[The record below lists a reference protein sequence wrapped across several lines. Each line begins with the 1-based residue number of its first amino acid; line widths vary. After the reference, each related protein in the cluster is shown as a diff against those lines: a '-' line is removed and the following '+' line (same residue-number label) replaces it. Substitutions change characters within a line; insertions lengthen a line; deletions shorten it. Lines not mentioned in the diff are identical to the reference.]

1 MKNILCVLAVILGC
15 AGAAYADDVVT
26 LDSLVVEA
34 LENNPEL
41 RAARARWE
49 ASQKRPKQEGT
60 LPDPMIGVDWQNVT
74 FDSITLDEDPNSM
87 LRFSVSQEIPFP
99 GKLSLKEKIASID
112 ADAEGKSYR
121 ASERKVVADLK
132 SAYYDWQLAL
142 KAIEITRKNKSL
154 LEKFTE
160 IAKIRYEVGKAAQQD
175 MITAGVETSKFL
187 EQIEVLELRR
197 EIIEAGINSL
207 LGRPTDA
214 PLGKPEEP
222 VKAPL
227 PFSPEEA
234 GVLAEKN
241 SPALAMKESLV
252 TSGQESLALARK
264 ELYPDFVVGLSPGV
278 MGGMD
283 GKGMDG
289 VWEVS
294 LGLKVPLYFWR
305 KQSLGVEE
313 AALNLKGAEEE
324 YRNANREV
332 QFSVKESYLSA
343 RTSEKLMDLYEK
355 GIIPQSR
362 LALESAIAAY
372 QTGAVDFAVLLD
384 SLMTVFSF
392 ELEYERNLAEYLKAL
407 ARIEEYTGV
416 EIAEAAAKGGEER

>member
-1 MKNILCVLAVILGC
+1 MKNILCVLALLLGY
-15 AGAAYADDVVT
+15 AGAAYAGEVVT
-26 LDSLVVEA
+26 LDSLVAEA

-74 FDSITLDEDPNSM
+74 FDNITLEENPNSM
-87 LRFSVSQEIPFP
+87 LRFSISQEIPFP

-121 ASERKVVADLK
+121 ASERKVAADLK

-142 KAIEITRKNKSL
+142 KAIKITQKNKSL

-197 EIIEAGINSL
+197 EIIEATINSI

-227 PFSPEEA
+227 PFSPDEA

-283 GKGMDG
+283 GNGMDG

-324 YRNANREV
+324 YRNTNREV
-332 QFSVKESYLSA
+332 QFSVKESYLTA

-362 LALESAIAAY
+362 LALESATSAY
-372 QTGAVDFAVLLD
+372 QTGSVDFSALLD

-416 EIAEAAAKGGEER
+416 EIADAAAGGEER

>member
-1 MKNILCVLAVILGC
+1 MKNILCVLALLLGY
-15 AGAAYADDVVT
+15 AGAAYAGEVVT
-26 LDSLVVEA
+26 LDSLVAEA

-74 FDSITLDEDPNSM
+74 FDNITLEENPNSM
-87 LRFSVSQEIPFP
+87 LRFSISQEIPFP

-121 ASERKVVADLK
+121 ASERKVAADLK

-142 KAIEITRKNKSL
+142 KAIKITQKNKSL

-197 EIIEAGINSL
+197 EIIEATINSI

-227 PFSPEEA
+227 PFSPDEA

-283 GKGMDG
+283 GNGMDG

-324 YRNANREV
+324 YRNTNREV
-332 QFSVKESYLSA
+332 RFSVKESYLTA

-362 LALESAIAAY
+362 LALESATSAY
-372 QTGAVDFAVLLD
+372 QTGSVDFSALLD

-416 EIAEAAAKGGEER
+416 EIADAAAGGEER